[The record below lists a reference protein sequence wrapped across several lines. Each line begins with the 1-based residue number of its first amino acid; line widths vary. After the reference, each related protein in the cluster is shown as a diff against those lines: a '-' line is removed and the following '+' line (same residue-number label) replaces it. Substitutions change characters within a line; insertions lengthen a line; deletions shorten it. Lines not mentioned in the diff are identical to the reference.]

1 MRRAYSVHVFLTRS
15 VGGERQY
22 LIFQRA
28 PRDDLGLP
36 AFFQGISGALE
47 DQENFHD
54 AAVREVFEETELRI
68 NRPIY
73 SRFSHQYPIKE
84 QWRKHYG
91 AEPQQVEERVFTAD
105 ISGMEDP
112 VLSAEHT
119 SFRWLRLAE
128 ALPLLTYGANAECLR
143 RVDQLWSRA
152 IGVAVLN

>member
-15 VGGERQY
+15 LGGERQY

-28 PRDDLGLP
+28 ARNDLDLP

-47 DQENFHD
+47 DQESFQD

-68 NRPIY
+68 NSPIY
-73 SRFSHQYPIKE
+73 SGFSHHYPIKE

-91 AEPQQVEERVFTAD
+91 AEPQQVEERVFTVD
-105 ISGMEDP
+105 VSGMEDP

-119 SFRWLRLAE
+119 SFRWLRLTE
-128 ALPLLTYGANAECLR
+128 ALPLLTYGANAECLLS
-143 RVDQLWSRA
+143 VDQLWSRA
-152 IGVAVLN
+152 IGQAVPN